1 MFVLQEGPG
10 LGTPEAATQS
20 PSPRSLRRATQRAPG
35 RPGAGAGA
43 GCPWTASCPP
53 SSPPPP
59 PPPPRG
65 RPPPPAPRADSREG
79 GAEAAP
85 RSGGGGRSTWRSR
98 PATGTAA
105 GTCATCPSSAAARAR
120 RAAEPGATA
129 TSSGDRTRKQNL
141 LLMRC
146 GAARH
151 K

>member
-10 LGTPEAATQS
+10 LGSLEAATQS

-35 RPGAGAGA
+35 RPGAGAG
-43 GCPWTASCPP
+43 CPWTASCPP
-53 SSPPPP
+53 SSPPP
-59 PPPPRG
+59 
-65 RPPPPAPRADSREG
+65 PPPPAPRADSREG

-105 GTCATCPSSAAARAR
+105 GTCATCPSSVAARAR
-120 RAAEPGATA
+120 RAVAPGATA

-146 GAARH
+146 GAARP